1 MATLCVVTQA
11 SILKRCVTT
20 QEEEEEKNGIHGKDS
35 A

>member
-20 QEEEEEKNGIHGKDS
+20 QEEEEEKKVFM
-35 A
+35 

>member
-20 QEEEEEKNGIHGKDS
+20 QEEEEEEKIFM
-35 A
+35 

>member
-20 QEEEEEKNGIHGKDS
+20 QEEEEEEKKIFM
-35 A
+35 

>member
-20 QEEEEEKNGIHGKDS
+20 QEEEEEKEIFM
-35 A
+35 

>member
-20 QEEEEEKNGIHGKDS
+20 QEEEEEKTIFM
-35 A
+35 